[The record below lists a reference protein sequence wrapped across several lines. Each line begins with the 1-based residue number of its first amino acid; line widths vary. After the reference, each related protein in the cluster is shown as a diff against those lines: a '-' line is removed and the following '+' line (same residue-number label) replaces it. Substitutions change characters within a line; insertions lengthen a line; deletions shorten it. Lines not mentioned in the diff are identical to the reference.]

1 MANNSTNN
9 QNQASV
15 ISIGSIDNKEQSI
28 FFEIPPYQRLYEW
41 NKEQIQTLLNDIKT
55 KFDEDKKD
63 ENKNE
68 YFIGNVVVSKKDD
81 KYLLIDGQQRLT
93 TLFLIG
99 FFLSYK
105 KCENWQ
111 NFIMQ
116 DNKLRIS
123 MPIREKEEKV
133 LKEFAKFCNECNNR
147 ENDLFLQKLKEFPQD
162 ISQNIPQA
170 LETIVNWFKENIE
183 ENIKEN
189 IENFS
194 KFIYSNVKFVFV
206 KLAENTDLNRFFI
219 RMNNRGKQLEKHEIL
234 KARLLSKINDDKSE
248 RTLYAHIWDI
258 CSQMDNYIFQKA
270 SDRKIS
276 KSNES
281 SKDDKQKNTIDDIIK
296 KDQQKI
302 TKKDDDEDKSKFKS
316 IVDFPTFLLHVYK
329 LAYLEEDKNEISK
342 ITIDKNKLLEIIK
355 IEEKEAKNFIE
366 NLLKYR
372 ILFDYFVVKGIDD
385 VENSYKIRRL
395 SKNKKNN
402 TYTISEDSNE
412 MPDLAMVQNYLR
424 VARSGMSNNHHHWLT
439 PFLKFLY
446 KNIELKIAY
455 DKVGDSDKQELQ
467 IKINEF
473 NIITNFQDFLNKLN
487 LSKDIEKKLIEFLE
501 NLDTALA
508 KEQASTTEQNKNK
521 KDLLEISNEVFITL
535 EIKDKQMSVEDTFFN
550 EENKDITNLDQGT
563 ATLHYWF
570 YRLEYYLWKYSKI
583 EYISKV
589 KDNEKLKE
597 INWGNFSEIASSF
610 YFRNLNSI
618 EHVQAQSKAE
628 EWGEDK
634 EIDNFGNLALI
645 SSSFNS
651 SLNNQDVQSKYRD
664 FQKRYIDDTKK
675 AIISLK
681 LWLIYALAKDGEDKI
696 TWTFEKAKKH
706 KEQMLK
712 ILKNSF
718 ESNQR

>member
-9 QNQASV
+9 QNQAN
-15 ISIGSIDNKEQSI
+15 IKSINEVADNNI

-41 NKEQIQTLLNDIKT
+41 NKEQIQTLLNDIKA
-55 KFDEDKKD
+55 KFDDK
-63 ENKNE
+63 E
-68 YFIGNVVVSKKDD
+68 YFIGNVVVSKKGD

-99 FFLSYK
+99 FFLSYNQSNNQS
-105 KCENWQ
+105 NWKDFIQ
-111 NFIMQ
+111 N
-116 DNKLRIS
+116 DKLRIS

-133 LKEFAKFCNECNNR
+133 LKEFAKFCKDNEIKNNI
-147 ENDLFLQKLKEFPQD
+147 FLQKLKEFPQD

-183 ENIKEN
+183 NN
-189 IENFS
+189 DIENFS
-194 KFIYSNVKFVFV
+194 EFIYSNVKFVFV
-206 KLAENTDLNRFFI
+206 ELAENTDLNRFFI

-234 KARLLSKINDDKSE
+234 KARLLSNIEDEKAF
-248 RTLYAHIWDI
+248 YAHIWDI

-276 KSNES
+276 KSNKS
-281 SKDDKQKNTIDDIIK
+281 SGDCINHIIQPEKSFDKPNQ
-296 KDQQKI
+296 
-302 TKKDDDEDKSKFKS
+302 DKENQGKFKS

-329 LAYLEEDKNEISK
+329 LTLLKENQNGNNDKDI
-342 ITIDKNKLLEIIK
+342 IIDKNKLLEFVDTESIDSKEFIK
-355 IEEKEAKNFIE
+355 

-385 VENSYKIRRL
+385 VENSYKIRKL
-395 SKNKKNN
+395 SKNTKN
-402 TYTISEDSNE
+402 TYIISEDSNE
-412 MPDLAMVQNYLR
+412 IPDLAMVQNYLR

-439 PFLKFLY
+439 PFLNFLD
-446 KNIELKIAY
+446 KEIELNFSFDELSDDENIINKIQINY
-455 DKVGDSDKQELQ
+455 DNINFDDFITSDKNVNQE
-467 IKINEF
+467 
-473 NIITNFQDFLNKLN
+473 N
-487 LSKDIEKKLIEFLE
+487 LISFLE

-508 KEQASTTEQNKNK
+508 KEQLQNNDLISKVNEILQDSQNKN
-521 KDLLEISNEVFITL
+521 NENFQI
-535 EIKDKQMSVEDTFFN
+535 DNFFKN
-550 EENKDITNLDQGT
+550 EQECILNQGT

-570 YRLEYYLWKYSKI
+570 YRLEYYLWKYSKK

-618 EHVQAQSKAE
+618 EHVQAQSKANE
-628 EWGEDK
+628 NDWNNEK
-634 EIDNFGNLALI
+634 INNFGNLALI

-675 AIISLK
+675 AVISLK
-681 LWLIYALAKDGEDKI
+681 LWLIYALAKDSEDNI
-696 TWTFEKAKKH
+696 TWTFDKAKEH
-706 KEQMLK
+706 KEQMLE

-718 ESNQR
+718 SNQR